1 MRARGRAVVMS
12 MLLLCCATAPVGGD
26 DATKRAVLDQDGRA
40 ELSGIATTAA
50 FGPQSGHLRVHTP
63 IRLGADQ
70 PAASIASPSRLHRAG
85 AIEPAATRRG
95 VDREKLLALLILML
109 KQDRGAR

>member
-1 MRARGRAVVMS
+1 MRARGRAVVM
-12 MLLLCCATAPVGGD
+12 CCATAPVGGD
-26 DATKRAVLDQDGRA
+26 DATKRAGLAQNGRA
-40 ELSGIATTAA
+40 ERGGIATTAA

-70 PAASIASPSRLHRAG
+70 PAASIASPSRLHRAA
-85 AIEPAATRRG
+85 AIEPTATRRG

>member
-26 DATKRAVLDQDGRA
+26 DATKRAVLAQDGGA
-40 ELSGIATTAA
+40 ERGGIATTAA

-70 PAASIASPSRLHRAG
+70 PAASIASPSRLHRAA
-85 AIEPAATRRG
+85 AIEPTATRRG